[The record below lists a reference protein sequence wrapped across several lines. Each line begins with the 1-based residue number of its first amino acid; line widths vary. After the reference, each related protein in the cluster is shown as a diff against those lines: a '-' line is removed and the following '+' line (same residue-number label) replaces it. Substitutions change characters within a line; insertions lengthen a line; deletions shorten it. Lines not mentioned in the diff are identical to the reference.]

1 MPNSA
6 MHFHFEDVQ
15 LNSFNE
21 AKTKAWITRSIE
33 TEKKRVGELNY
44 IFCSDQYLI
53 KINQDYLNH
62 DTFTDIVTFNYVKNN
77 VISGDLFISIDRV
90 KENSIE
96 FKSSFSQELNRVLI
110 HGVLHLIGY
119 NDKSTKEAQEI
130 RAKEDFYLTLFPDL

>member
-1 MPNSA
+1 MPDSA
-6 MHFHFEDVQ
+6 IHFHFEDVQ
-15 LNSFNE
+15 LNSFKE
-21 AKTKAWITRSIE
+21 ANTKAWITRSIE
-33 TEKKRVGELNY
+33 TEKKQVGVLNY
-44 IFCSDQYLI
+44 IFCSDQYLL

-62 DTFTDIVTFNYVKNN
+62 NTFTDIVTFNYVEYN

-90 KENSIE
+90 KDNSVE

>member
-6 MHFHFEDVQ
+6 MLFHFEDVQ

-62 DTFTDIVTFNYVKNN
+62 DTFTDIVTFNYVENN

>member
-1 MPNSA
+1 MPDSA
-6 MHFHFEDVQ
+6 IHFHFEDVQ
-15 LNSFNE
+15 LNSFKE
-21 AKTKAWITRSIE
+21 ANTKAWITRSIE
-33 TEKKRVGELNY
+33 TEKKQVGVLNY
-44 IFCSDQYLI
+44 IFCSDQYLL

-62 DTFTDIVTFNYVKNN
+62 NTFTDIVTFNYVEYN

-90 KENSIE
+90 KDNSVE

-130 RAKEDFYLTLFPDL
+130 RAKEDFYLTLFADL